1 MTNEVH
7 TCSKCV
13 MPETAESL
21 AFDACGAC
29 SVCRQV
35 EFKESSIDWEQRKKD
50 LQEMVEKYRGKADY
64 DCIVP
69 FSGGKDSVYTLWY
82 LVREL
87 KLKCLVVRFDHLFMR
102 LVVEENADKTFK
114 KLGVDALRFSPNW
127 QVVRK
132 LMYESLVRRGDFC
145 WHCHTG
151 IFSYPMWI
159 ALKFDIPLVFWGE
172 PGAEYSS
179 FYAYDEVE
187 EADERRFN
195 RKINLGINAEDMLGM
210 LDNSVSDYK
219 VELRD
224 LKPYTYPPSKELRK
238 AGIRS
243 VFLGAYIPWD
253 VRKQV
258 AIIEK
263 ELGWKRDEVEGIPP
277 EYGYEKIECYMQGVR
292 DYIKYLKRGFGRT
305 AHLASIDIRN
315 GRLSREEGLEMRE
328 KYDGRR
334 PAALDR
340 FLNILE
346 IDEKEFMDIVGKHVV
361 APHVMPDIAEIPRVN
376 KEPDDF
382 PLFDQKLAGYK
393 E

>member
-1 MTNEVH
+1 
-7 TCSKCV
+7 

-21 AFDACGAC
+21 AFDKTGSC
-29 SVCRQV
+29 SVCKQID
-35 EFKESSIDWEQRKKD
+35 FKKEAIDWTQRKED
-50 LQEMVEKYRGKADY
+50 LHKLVEQYRGKHDY

-69 FSGGKDSVYTLWY
+69 FSGGKDSVFTLWY

-102 LVVEENADKTFK
+102 PVVEQNADKAFK
-114 KLGVDALRFSPNW
+114 RLGVDVIRFSPNW
-127 QVVRK
+127 KVVRK

-159 ALKFDIPLVFWGE
+159 SLKHNVPLVFWGE

-179 FYAYDEVE
+179 FYSYDEVE

-210 LDNSVSDYK
+210 LDDKISDYK

-224 LKPYTYPPSKELRK
+224 LKPYTYPPSKELRQ
-238 AGIRS
+238 AGTRS

-258 AIIEK
+258 DIIEK
-263 ELGWKRDEVEGIPP
+263 ELGWERDEVEGIPP

-305 AHLASIDIRN
+305 AHLTSIDIRN
-315 GRLSREEGLEMRE
+315 GRLDREKGLELTE

-340 FLNILE
+340 FLKILE
-346 IDEKEFMDIVGKHVV
+346 IDENEFMDVVQRHVV
-361 APHVMPDIAEIPRVN
+361 APHAMPDLSKIPKVN
-376 KEPDDF
+376 REPEDF
-382 PLFDQKLAGYK
+382 ALFDEKLKSYK

>member
-1 MTNEVH
+1 
-7 TCSKCV
+7 

-21 AFDACGAC
+21 AFDKSGSC
-29 SVCRQV
+29 SVCRQID
-35 EFKESSIDWEQRKKD
+35 FKKDAIDWVQRKKD
-50 LQEMVEKYRGKADY
+50 LHTLVEEYRGKYDY

-82 LVREL
+82 LVKEL
-87 KLKCLVVRFDHLFMR
+87 GLKCLVVRFDHLFMR
-102 LVVEENADKTFK
+102 PVVEANADRAFK
-114 KLGVDALRFSPNW
+114 RLGVDALRFSPNW
-127 QVVRK
+127 KVVRK
-132 LMYESLVRRGDFC
+132 LMYESLARRGDFC

-159 ALKFDIPLVFWGE
+159 SLRFNVPLVFWGE

-179 FYAYDEVE
+179 FYSYDEVE

-210 LDNSVSDYK
+210 LDNTVSDYK

-238 AGIRS
+238 NGTRS

-253 VRKQV
+253 VKKQV
-258 AIIEK
+258 DLIEK
-263 ELGWKRDEVEGIPP
+263 ELGWERDEVEGIPP
-277 EYGYEKIECYMQGVR
+277 EYNYEKIECYMQGVR
-292 DYIKYLKRGFGRT
+292 DYIKFLKRGFGRT
-305 AHLASIDIRN
+305 AHLTSIDIRN
-315 GRLSREEGLEMRE
+315 GRMSRDEGLELTE
-328 KYDGRR
+328 KFDGRR

-340 FLNILE
+340 FLKILE
-346 IDEKEFMDIVGKHVV
+346 IDEKEFMTIVEKHVV
-361 APHVMPDIAEIPRVN
+361 APNEMPDLASIPKVN
-376 KEPDDF
+376 REPEDF
-382 PLFDQKLAGYK
+382 AAFDKKLEGYQ